1 MAGFDFSCVKPIYS
15 VSGVSIKDILS
26 VHKDSYVPVCYI
38 SRGNEGT
45 LSGVLMSFFGKIW
58 RKKDMAVLFRWQGV
72 TCVQSLG
79 NWTTV
84 GRDIIS
90 GLYMRSCSV

>member
-1 MAGFDFSCVKPIYS
+1 MAGFDFSFVKPIYS
-15 VSGVSIKDILS
+15 VIGGSVKDILS

-38 SRGNEGT
+38 SRGNGGA

-58 RKKDMAVLFRWQGV
+58 RKKDMTVLFRWQGV

-79 NWTTV
+79 N
-84 GRDIIS
+84 
-90 GLYMRSCSV
+90 